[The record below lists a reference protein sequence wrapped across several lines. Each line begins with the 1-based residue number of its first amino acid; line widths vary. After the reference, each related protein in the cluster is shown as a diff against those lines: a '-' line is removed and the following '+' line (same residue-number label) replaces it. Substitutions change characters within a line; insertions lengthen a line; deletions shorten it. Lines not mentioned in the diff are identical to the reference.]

1 MFSNSKQVDKLADM
15 CFDIAKALFV
25 ASFTVPL
32 IASTVEL
39 VALIR
44 YFVIAILL
52 TYVGMNLLR
61 ERHS

>member
-1 MFSNSKQVDKLADM
+1 MLFNLKQMYKLADM
-15 CFDIAKALFV
+15 CFDIAKALFI

-39 VALIR
+39 FSLVR

-52 TYVGMNLLR
+52 TYVGMNLLQ
-61 ERHS
+61 ERHA